1 MSENKTQAE
10 VAGPNVRFGAGLA
23 VGGWALAAVPIM
35 ALLAYMR
42 LADDCASSGSAACP
56 GSTESGSIPMVLLTI
71 ACMVLGPLFLGVAAA
86 TKKRWAR
93 LVTVL
98 LALPVI
104 FVGYDLLTD
113 TFL

>member
-1 MSENKTQAE
+1 MSENLSRAGTT
-10 VAGPNVRFGAGLA
+10 GPNVRFGAGLA
-23 VGGWALAAVPIM
+23 VGGWALAAIPVM
-35 ALLAYMR
+35 ALFAYLR
-42 LADDCASSGSAACP
+42 LADDCASPGSATCP
-56 GSTESGSIPMVLLTI
+56 GPTESGSTPMVLLAI

-93 LVTVL
+93 WVTAL